1 MTELP
6 LHDWRLFVA
15 IAVIAFAGSV
25 KSVTGLGI
33 PMIGTPIL
41 ALLYGN
47 LTAVV
52 VVMGIPTTVA
62 SCYFVI
68 RNWHSVREAGGELV
82 ALVPFGVIGVVAG
95 SHLLVTVP
103 QQILDGVLAA
113 VILAF
118 VANTLLRKTQ
128 PRQRARTGVATVSGF
143 FAGALQGTS
152 GASGPL
158 VTMYLLRRPL
168 SRAGF
173 FLAANG
179 AFLVFDV
186 SQVIT
191 LVGLHQFTSQR
202 VIVAL
207 VAIVPLAIGVVAGA
221 RVARQVS
228 DKLFLNS
235 VLAIL
240 AFAGISLALKAIA

>member
-1 MTELP
+1 LTQLP
-6 LHDWRLFVA
+6 LHDWRLLVA

-41 ALLYGN
+41 ALLYGD
-47 LTAVV
+47 LPAVV
-52 VVMGIPTTVA
+52 VVMGIPTALA
-62 SCYFVI
+62 SGYFVI
-68 RNWHSVREAGGELV
+68 RNLHAVREAGGELV
-82 ALVPFGVIGVVAG
+82 ALVPFGVVGVVAG
-95 SHLLVTVP
+95 SHLLVTVSA
-103 QQILDGVLAA
+103 QILDGVLAA

-118 VANTLLRKTQ
+118 VANSLLRKGP
-128 PRQRARTGVATVSGF
+128 PRQRARPGVATVSGF

-186 SQVIT
+186 SQVLT
-191 LVGLHQFTSQR
+191 LARLHQYTDQR
-202 VIVAL
+202 VLVAL
-207 VAIVPLAIGVVAGA
+207 AAVVPLAFGVFLGA
-221 RVARQVS
+221 RVARHVS
-228 DKLFLNS
+228 DELFLRS

-240 AFAGISLALKAIA
+240 AFAGISLAVKALA